1 VRIGGEGRH
10 NRAVKVW
17 EQRDFANLD
26 SNRELGTRNIKVA
39 LKRLRRFA
47 REGAAEEL
55 DMDATI
61 AGTARQGWLDIRMR
75 AERHNAVKLL
85 ILFDVGGSMD
95 PHVRICEELFSAA
108 KAEFKNMEFFYF
120 HNCPYEGLWKDNRR
134 RWTERTPTWDILHK
148 YGHDYKLLLVGDA
161 AMSPYE
167 ILQAGGSMEHY
178 NEEAG
183 QVWIRRLTNTY
194 PSAVWL
200 NPAPEERWKYDQ
212 SNRLVRDLMNDRMY
226 PLTLAGLDAATKEL
240 SRKI

>member
-1 VRIGGEGRH
+1 
-10 NRAVKVW
+10 
-17 EQRDFANLD
+17 
-26 SNRELGTRNIKVA
+26 
-39 LKRLRRFA
+39 
-47 REGAAEEL
+47 
-55 DMDATI
+55 
-61 AGTARQGWLDIRMR
+61 
-75 AERHNAVKLL
+75 
-85 ILFDVGGSMD
+85 
-95 PHVRICEELFSAA
+95 
-108 KAEFKNMEFFYF
+108 
-120 HNCPYEGLWKDNRR
+120 
-134 RWTERTPTWDILHK
+134 
-148 YGHDYKLLLVGDA
+148 
-161 AMSPYE
+161 MSPYE